1 MDLCELCKN
10 KPDRCS
16 ICINCDELS
25 LHDYPPEVWKC
36 IDAVV
41 YCSAHQEE
49 GLNCADCPAYNHS
62 ELCAG
67 IEQAV
72 KSVASTL

>member
-1 MDLCELCKN
+1 MNLCELCKN
-10 KPDRCS
+10 KSDRCS
-16 ICINCDELS
+16 ICINYDELS
-25 LHDYPPEVWKC
+25 LHDYPPKVWKC

-49 GLNCADCPAYNHS
+49 GLLCEGCPTYHHS

-67 IEQAV
+67 VKQAV
-72 KSVASTL
+72 KSVADIM

>member
-41 YCSAHQEE
+41 YCSAHLEE
-49 GLNCADCPAYNHS
+49 DLSCADCPAYNHS
-62 ELCAG
+62 GLCMG
-67 IEQAV
+67 VEQAV
-72 KSVASTL
+72 KSVASAL